1 LKIPVVKAHLEIVSD
16 LKKLR
21 KLAGRILEHEPEIF
35 RILWTPFRKL
45 TYLVTINKGIKS
57 LTLSIAAPYVGYTTS
72 RKHMIFLINN
82 RILKMETMLAEVN
95 ENTWVRILPDQ
106 RFDEKNFLKELETLM
121 KDTDVWLDRL
131 RKELLAQ
138 AKSLGRKNLG
148 RVLMMPWTGYR
159 EPRTESQLRRELS
172 EAAFINSLL
181 RKELM
186 LSNKVL
192 GVEKSVLYTYQPYVL
207 AVSPEKKVI
216 LHVDG
221 KRLKINRPLT
231 HLLVNDRMFRSRI
244 EELAY

>member
-1 LKIPVVKAHLEIVSD
+1 MKIPVVKAHLETVGD
-16 LKKLR
+16 LNKLR
-21 KLAGRILEHEPEIF
+21 KFIERILKKEPEIF
-35 RILWTPFRKL
+35 RILWTPFRRL
-45 TYLVTINKGIKS
+45 TYLVTADKGIKP
-57 LTLSIAAPYVGYTTS
+57 LTLNIAAPYVGYTMS
-72 RKHMIFLINN
+72 RKHTIFLINN
-82 RILKMETMLAEVN
+82 QTLKMEIMLAEVN

-106 RFDEKNFLKELETLM
+106 RFNEKNFLKELETLM
-121 KDTDVWLDRL
+121 KDTDSQLDRL

-138 AKSLGRKNLG
+138 AKRLGRKNLG
-148 RVLMMPWTGYR
+148 RVLMMPWIGYR
-159 EPRTESQLRRELS
+159 EPRAESQLRREFN

-186 LSNKVL
+186 LGNKVL

-207 AVSPEKKVI
+207 AISQKEKVL

-231 HLLVNDRMFRSRI
+231 YLLANDRMFRSRI